1 MTIDSGTN
9 PYIKH
14 KLKIFINSYLDDK
27 YISIKKIIPKTPK
40 VNKTP
45 AKKLRVSFKNKKIPI
60 VKIHSVI
67 IK

>member
-27 YISIKKIIPKTPK
+27 YMSIKKIIPKTPK
-40 VNKTP
+40 INKTP
-45 AKKLRVSFKNKKIPI
+45 AKKL
-60 VKIHSVI
+60 
-67 IK
+67 